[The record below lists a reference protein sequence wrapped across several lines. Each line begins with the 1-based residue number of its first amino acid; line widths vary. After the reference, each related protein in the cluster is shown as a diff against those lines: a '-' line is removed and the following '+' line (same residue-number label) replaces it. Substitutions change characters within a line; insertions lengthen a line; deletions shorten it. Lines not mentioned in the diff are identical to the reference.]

1 MTDAEFLTECVSRC
15 ATGGGSAAFSEKEIA
30 RLVKLSG
37 VDGIDY
43 VDSGTGSH
51 TLSARL
57 VGWLAGLAGEPP
69 P

>member
-1 MTDAEFLTECVSRC
+1 MTDAEFLTECVARC
-15 ATGGGSAAFSEKEIA
+15 ATGGGSAAFSEEEIA
-30 RLVKLSG
+30 RLVALSG

-43 VDSGTGSH
+43 TDDGTGSH
-51 TLSARL
+51 TLSSRL